1 MRRGE
6 VGDDPAAAGAPRVGR
21 RCGGRGPDGGE
32 GRRGAEVTGVGAA
45 GAAGDEGRTR
55 GTGIGRG
62 PIRIGARGRKGIGGR
77 SGCG

>member
-1 MRRGE
+1 MWRG
-6 VGDDPAAAGAPRVGR
+6 
-21 RCGGRGPDGGE
+21 GPDGGE

-62 PIRIGARGRKGIGGR
+62 PIRIGARGRKGIGGEEWLR
-77 SGCG
+77 LGLRGG

>member
-1 MRRGE
+1 MRRGRSGTIPRRR
-6 VGDDPAAAGAPRVGR
+6 VLRAWGDGVEGGSGR
-21 RCGGRGPDGGE
+21 
-32 GRRGAEVTGVGAA
+32 RRGAQGGGGDRCRGG

>member
-1 MRRGE
+1 MWRG
-6 VGDDPAAAGAPRVGR
+6 
-21 RCGGRGPDGGE
+21 GPDGGE

-62 PIRIGARGRKGIGGR
+62 PIRIGARGRKGIGGEEWLRLGFR
-77 SGCG
+77 SLDRGE

>member
-1 MRRGE
+1 MWRG
-6 VGDDPAAAGAPRVGR
+6 
-21 RCGGRGPDGGE
+21 GPDGGE

-62 PIRIGARGRKGIGGR
+62 PIRIGARGRR
-77 SGCG
+77 SGVVGGEGAGRRPDPVGGEREEWIEGG

>member
-1 MRRGE
+1 MIPRRRVPRAWGDGGE
-6 VGDDPAAAGAPRVGR
+6 G
-21 RCGGRGPDGGE
+21 GPDGGE